1 MAQQRGELALLEL
14 EEKALEAVEHAWREY
29 QSQGQLGLVPT
40 KLVGLVVEVHKMI
53 MQRMNSKYGLD
64 AGKLNLSQ
72 VRDALNKEMQMLD
85 KMIEHEQQGLQ

>member
-64 AGKLNLSQ
+64 VGKLNLAQ
-72 VRDALNKEMQMLD
+72 VREALNKEMQMLD